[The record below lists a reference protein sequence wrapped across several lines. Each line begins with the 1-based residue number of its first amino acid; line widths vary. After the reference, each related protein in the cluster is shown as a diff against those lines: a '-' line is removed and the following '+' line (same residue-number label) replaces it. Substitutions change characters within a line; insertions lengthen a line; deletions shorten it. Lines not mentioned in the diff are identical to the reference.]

1 MKTKKVLAF
10 MLLFAAVSIV
20 AVFAQRPNVTP
31 EQRAKAM
38 TERMKKQLNLTDDQV
53 VKLDSINL
61 QFAQEQMKARE
72 SGNDVREAMRAAS
85 EKYTATLKGILTPD
99 QFQQWQD
106 ARKKMMERMQQMQQ
120 SQGDQ
125 PAPPQN

>member
-1 MKTKKVLAF
+1 
-10 MLLFAAVSIV
+10 
-20 AVFAQRPNVTP
+20 
-31 EQRAKAM
+31 
-38 TERMKKQLNLTDDQV
+38 
-53 VKLDSINL
+53 
-61 QFAQEQMKARE
+61 MKARE
-72 SGNDVREAMRAAS
+72 SGNDVREAMHAAS
-85 EKYTATLKGILTPD
+85 EKYTAILKGVLTPD

>member
-61 QFAQEQMKARE
+61 QFAKEQMKARE

>member
-1 MKTKKVLAF
+1 
-10 MLLFAAVSIV
+10 MLLFAAFSIV

-53 VKLDSINL
+53 AKLDSINL

-85 EKYTATLKGILTPD
+85 EKYTATLKGVLTPD